1 MALVLQALFAAEVA
15 SQIQAV
21 VAVLQVPFAEQM
33 AFQVQAAEKAV
44 LEALPAAKMA
54 LWDLLAVQA
63 AAMVVSQVP
72 AAVMTVLWE
81 VVLGMSF

>member
-33 AFQVQAAEKAV
+33 AFQLQAAEKAV
-44 LEALPAAKMA
+44 LEALPAAKMS
-54 LWDLLAVQA
+54 LRDLLAVQA

>member
-44 LEALPAAKMA
+44 LEALPAAKMS
-54 LWDLLAVQA
+54 LRDLLAVQA